1 MNSKKEIVVNFPIE
15 IIENGELTTEREI
28 KKEKEIIDRLKRLNL
43 LSEKNKENEWH
54 QEYFLI
60 YNSYVLENL

>member
-1 MNSKKEIVVNFPIE
+1 MNSKKEIVINFPIE
-15 IIENGELTTEREI
+15 VIENDKVITDREI
-28 KKEKEIIDRLKRLNL
+28 KTEREIIDRLKRLHL

-60 YNSYVLENL
+60 YNSYILENI

>member
-1 MNSKKEIVVNFPIE
+1 MNFEKEIAVNFPIE
-15 IIENGELTTEREI
+15 IIENNESITGHEI
-28 KKEKEIIDRLKRLNL
+28 KKEREIIDRLKRLHL

>member
-15 IIENGELTTEREI
+15 IIENGESTTEREI
-28 KKEKEIIDRLKRLNL
+28 KKEKEIIDRLKRLHL

>member
-1 MNSKKEIVVNFPIE
+1 MNLKKEIVINFPIE
-15 IIENGELTTEREI
+15 IIENDRLVTDSEI
-28 KKEKEIIDRLKRLNL
+28 KNEREIIDRLKRLHL

-60 YNSYVLENL
+60 YNSYILENL

>member
-1 MNSKKEIVVNFPIE
+1 MNSKKEIVMNFPIE
-15 IIENGELTTEREI
+15 IIENDQSVTDREI
-28 KKEKEIIDRLKRLNL
+28 KKEREIIDRLKRLYL

>member
-1 MNSKKEIVVNFPIE
+1 MNSKKEIVINFPIE
-15 IIENGELTTEREI
+15 IIENDQSVTDREI
-28 KKEKEIIDRLKRLNL
+28 KKEREIIDRLKRLYF

>member
-1 MNSKKEIVVNFPIE
+1 MNSKKEILVNFPIE
-15 IIENGELTTEREI
+15 IMENDKSVTDREI
-28 KKEKEIIDRLKRLNL
+28 KKEREIIDRLKRLHL

>member
-1 MNSKKEIVVNFPIE
+1 MNSKKEIVINFPIE
-15 IIENGELTTEREI
+15 VIENDKVVTDREI
-28 KKEKEIIDRLKRLNL
+28 KTEREIIDRLKRLHL

-60 YNSYVLENL
+60 YNSYILENI

>member
-1 MNSKKEIVVNFPIE
+1 MSSEQEIKVNFPIE
-15 IIENGELTTEREI
+15 IIEDDESITDHEI
-28 KKEKEIIDRLKRLNL
+28 KKEREIIERLKKLYL
-43 LSEKNKENEWH
+43 LSEKDKDNEWH

>member
-1 MNSKKEIVVNFPIE
+1 MNSKKEIVINFPIE
-15 IIENGELTTEREI
+15 IIENDQSVTYREI
-28 KKEKEIIDRLKRLNL
+28 KKEREIIDRLKRLYF

>member
-1 MNSKKEIVVNFPIE
+1 MNSKEEIVVNFPIE
-15 IIENGELTTEREI
+15 IIENDEPVTDREI
-28 KKEKEIIDRLKRLNL
+28 KKEREIIDRLKRLYF
-43 LSEKNKENEWH
+43 LSEKSKENEWH

>member
-1 MNSKKEIVVNFPIE
+1 MSSKKEIVVNFPIE
-15 IIENGELTTEREI
+15 IIENGESITKHEI
-28 KKEKEIIDRLKRLNL
+28 KKEKEIIDRLKRLHL

>member
-1 MNSKKEIVVNFPIE
+1 MNSKKEIVINFPIE
-15 IIENGELTTEREI
+15 IIENDQSVTDREI
-28 KKEKEIIDRLKRLNL
+28 KKEREIIDRLKRLYL